1 MPVFNTYMK
10 IVKKNLFMA
19 VLYTV
24 IFIFLTFMFSGN
36 SKFSFDGAKIGEDNE
51 VVFENS
57 RLVIS
62 VIDKDN
68 SRASAAFTD
77 FISTRHDIVDIGED
91 KDDILDALYYTRV
104 DYVLTIEEGYE
115 EKLSNGETEGLFT
128 NYQVPGSFDGVFVDN
143 TLSQYVSIFSAYM
156 AGGSDML
163 SALDKTA
170 ETMSKETEVKVELFS
185 NESEE
190 DSEYPARTKFFF
202 NFLPYGLLASLISIL
217 STVLIKINSRE
228 VAYRAHCSS
237 TTAMSQTMQILLGSI
252 VLVIIAWIVF
262 MLAGMIINGG
272 MFTGKCWLAV
282 LNSFVFLLVAAG
294 IAILISILKK
304 DSRSVAMIANIV
316 SLGMSFL
323 CGVFVEQALLDEKVL
338 AISRFLPAYWYIKA
352 NDMLMYT
359 TEETFSGT
367 EFMACIGIEA
377 LYAAALFAVII
388 IVSKSSHKAK

>member
-1 MPVFNTYMK
+1 MPVFKTYMK

-19 VLYTV
+19 IMYTA
-24 IFIFLTFMFSGN
+24 IFIFLTFAFSGN
-36 SKFSFDGAKIGEDNE
+36 SKLSFEGARLGKDNE

-68 SRASAAFTD
+68 SEASAEFRN

-104 DYVLTIEEGYE
+104 DYVLTIEDGYE
-115 EKLSNGETEGLFT
+115 ERLSAGETEGLFS
-128 NYQVPGSFDGVFVDN
+128 NYQIPGSYDGVFVDN
-143 TLSQYVSIFSAYM
+143 TINQYVSILSAYL
-156 AGGSDML
+156 AGGNEMTA
-163 SALDKTA
+163 ALDKAA
-170 ETMSKETEVKVELFS
+170 EIMAEETEVKVEMFS
-185 NESEE
+185 DELEE
-190 DSEYPARTKFFF
+190 DSEYPARTQFYF
-202 NFLPYGLLASLISIL
+202 NFLPYGLIASLISIL

-228 VAYRAHCSS
+228 VAFRANCSS
-237 TTAMSQTMQILLGSI
+237 TTAISQIMQILLGSV
-252 VLVIIAWIVF
+252 VLVLAAWIVF
-262 MLAGMIINGG
+262 MLAGVLINGG

-282 LNSFVFLLVAAG
+282 LNSFVFILVAAG

-352 NDMLMYT
+352 NDMLIFT
-359 TEETFSGT
+359 TEETFSSS